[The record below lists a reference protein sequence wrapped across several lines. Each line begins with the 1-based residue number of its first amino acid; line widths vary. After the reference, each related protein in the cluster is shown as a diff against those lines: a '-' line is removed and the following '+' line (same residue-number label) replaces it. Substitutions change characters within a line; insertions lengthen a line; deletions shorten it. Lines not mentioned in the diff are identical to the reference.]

1 MHTQNHISL
10 VVGITYST
18 MDLTVD
24 ESSGSVT
31 VCLTK
36 NITTDGIVEVLL
48 KAEEKPDIPNK
59 ADGRLN

>member
-1 MHTQNHISL
+1 
-10 VVGITYST
+10 

-24 ESSGSVT
+24 ESSGSVI

-36 NITTDGIVEVLL
+36 NITTDEIVEVLL